1 MNEMVERVAKAVIQ
15 RRMERLG
22 FGFTGKPTENELDE
36 ARAAISAMHFP
47 TEAMIRKAALWPIAK
62 WLAKRYATGEQVEI
76 ARLCDEEL
84 DCTGNLLGWVR
95 DAVLAEKES
104 PK

>member
-36 ARAAISAMHFP
+36 ARAAIAAMREP
-47 TEAMIRKAALWPIAK
+47 TQVMIAEIENAAEERFQAAPSFQRFYGDYLWRAGI
-62 WLAKRYATGEQVEI
+62 
-76 ARLCDEEL
+76 
-84 DCTGNLLGWVR
+84 
-95 DAVLAEKES
+95 DAALAEKE
-104 PK
+104 PKE